1 MWHFRCTV
9 NKTGNRIKNE
19 REKKKERE
27 REINKRRGGRR
38 EITNV

>member
-27 REINKRRGGRR
+27 RER
-38 EITNV
+38 